1 MLTLGDLIQSPQRIR
16 ELGGCDALVAAAGVG
31 EVVVRETGRKR
42 EPTMIFMHE
51 TIQMMK
57 ADKADALQK
66 LRAVVSDQSVVVP
79 LAKKP
84 TSIWDHV
91 TLGRS
96 SSADIVVDD
105 PAISGMHAN
114 FALNVDR
121 HPVSVQDVG
130 SSNGTFLNRVP
141 LQPHSLTKLMVGDC
155 VRFGQT
161 VFYYVTQTLLL
172 DLMSVTGP
180 QS

>member
-1 MLTLGDLIQSPQRIR
+1 MLTLGELTRSPERIS
-16 ELGGCDALVAAAGVG
+16 ELGDCDALIAAAGTG
-31 EVVVRETGRKR
+31 EVVVRETRTKR
-42 EPTMIFMHE
+42 EPTMVFMHE

-57 ADKADALQK
+57 AEKADELQK
-66 LRAVVSDQSVVVP
+66 LREVVSDQSVVVP
-79 LAKKP
+79 LKKKP
-84 TSIWDHV
+84 ASIWDHV

-96 SSADIVVDD
+96 STADIVVDD

-130 SSNGTFLNRVP
+130 SSNGTFVNRVP
-141 LQPHSLTKLMVGDC
+141 LQPHSLTKLMAGDC

-161 VFYYVTQTLLL
+161 VFYFVTQTLLK
-172 DLMSVTGP
+172 DLMSGPGP
-180 QS
+180 QT